1 MEANKRRHIKSGKE
15 YDHMFPIAEGNN
27 STIRKNANVY
37 HTVAFIP
44 KVVNETLDQTKQLTE
59 LLKSNN
65 TYETCKN
72 IWHFVYEHINY
83 KKDATGYEQI
93 RSPARAWHDRFTGVD
108 CDCYSVFISSIL
120 SNLGISHTLR
130 IPKYHRDYFQHIY
143 PVVPFKNGY
152 ITMDC
157 VTDRFNYEVPFS
169 EKKDYPMDL
178 QYLSG
183 FDDGLE
189 VNGAGDGMAELG
201 KLIQRKMSGGKKPLP
216 VKARTPV
223 PVKKKLPLMKKK
235 GALLTKGNDPNP
247 VQTPNPLSNG
257 KKPKKK
263 PFGKILNVVN
273 KVNPATVLLRNGILA
288 SMKLN
293 IKNTAGRLRWS
304 YLSPQQASAKSIDPA
319 KFQKLV
325 NTRMK
330 LEKIF
335 FGAGGNP
342 KNLKKAI
349 LSGKGNKDKA
359 VNGLEGF
366 GMTDTGAVQYMN
378 EYTSMTE
385 LLGTEIYYDENING
399 MEGFGELG
407 EPITMSTIA
416 AAAGVIAGIVAML
429 KDVGNIFQKKTKE
442 AEDFDEK
449 KNEVAENDTP
459 APSGATQPILS
470 TVITKSNADVQENT
484 SQSDTMVT
492 DEPENT
498 VLVKTNQGQTSEAK
512 NEVAPVTTSENNVT
526 TKENTDNPGD
536 NPGFWEKNKKW
547 LKPVAIGVGGLTII
561 GIGYAMMKGGKT
573 QNKSSPS
580 GNGLS
585 GTPHYKKRKNHKR
598 NKSKHQKKKA
608 IALL

>member
-44 KVVNETLDQTKQLTE
+44 KVVNETLDQTKQLAE
-59 LLKSNN
+59 QLKANS
-65 TYETCKN
+65 TYESCKN

-130 IPKYHRDYFQHIY
+130 ITKYHRDYFQHIY
-143 PVVPFKNGY
+143 PVVPFQNGY

>member
-15 YDHMFPIAEGNN
+15 YDHLFPIAEGNN

-44 KVVNETLDQTKQLTE
+44 KVVNETLDQTKQLAE
-59 LLKSNN
+59 QLKANS
-65 TYETCKN
+65 TYESCKN

-83 KKDATGYEQI
+83 KKDLAGYEQI

-130 IPKYHRDYFQHIY
+130 ITKYHRDYFQHIY
-143 PVVPFKNGY
+143 PVVPFQNGY

-183 FDDGLE
+183 FDDGSE
-189 VNGAGDGMAELG
+189 INGAGDGMAELG
-201 KLIQRKMSGGKKPLP
+201 KLIQRKMSGGKKTLP

-223 PVKKKLPLMKKK
+223 PVKKKLPLIKKK

-349 LSGKGNKDKA
+349 LGGKGNKDKA

-366 GMTDTGAVQYMN
+366 GAIDTGAVQYMN
-378 EYTSMTE
+378 EYTPMTE

-459 APSGATQPILS
+459 VPSGATQPILP

-484 SQSDTMVT
+484 SQSDAMVT

-512 NEVAPVTTSENNVT
+512 NEVALVTTSENNVT

-585 GTPHYKKRKNHKR
+585 GTSHYKKRKNHKR

>member
-15 YDHMFPIAEGNN
+15 YDHLFPIAEGNN

-44 KVVNETLDQTKQLTE
+44 KVVNETLDQTKQLSE

-130 IPKYHRDYFQHIY
+130 ITKYHRDYFQHIY
-143 PVVPFKNGY
+143 PVVPFQNGY

-189 VNGAGDGMAELG
+189 INGAGDGMAELG

-378 EYTSMTE
+378 EYTPMTE

-459 APSGATQPILS
+459 VPSAATQPILP
-470 TVITKSNADVQENT
+470 TVITKNNADVQENT
-484 SQSDTMVT
+484 SQSDAMVT

-498 VLVKTNQGQTSEAK
+498 VLVKTNPGQTSEAK

-573 QNKSSPS
+573 QNKSSPP

-598 NKSKHQKKKA
+598 NSPKHQKKKA
-608 IALL
+608 VALL

>member
-44 KVVNETLDQTKQLTE
+44 KVVNETLDQTKQLAE
-59 LLKSNN
+59 QLKANS
-65 TYETCKN
+65 TYESCKN

-120 SNLGISHTLR
+120 SNLGIPHTLR
-130 IPKYHRDYFQHIY
+130 ITKYHRDYFQHIY
-143 PVVPFKNGY
+143 PVVPFQGGY

-157 VTDRFNYEVPFS
+157 VTNQFNYEVPFS

>member
-44 KVVNETLDQTKQLTE
+44 KVVNETLDQTKQLAE
-59 LLKSNN
+59 QLKANS
-65 TYETCKN
+65 TYESCKN

-130 IPKYHRDYFQHIY
+130 ITKYHRDYFQHIY
-143 PVVPFKNGY
+143 PVVPFQNGY

-459 APSGATQPILS
+459 VPSGATQPILP

>member
-1 MEANKRRHIKSGKE
+1 MEATKRRHIKCGKE
-15 YDHMFPIAEGNN
+15 YDHLFPIAEGNN

-44 KVVNETLDQTKQLTE
+44 KVVNETLDQTKQLAE
-59 LLKSNN
+59 LLKANN

-72 IWHFVYEHINY
+72 IWQFVYEHINY

-120 SNLGISHTLR
+120 SNLGIPHTLR
-130 IPKYHRDYFQHIY
+130 ITKYHRDYFQHIY
-143 PVVPFKNGY
+143 PVVPFQNGY
-152 ITMDC
+152 ITLDC
-157 VTDRFNYEVPFS
+157 VTDQFNYEVPFS

-178 QYLSG
+178 QYLNG
-183 FDDGLE
+183 FEDTDAIYGT
-189 VNGAGDGMAELG
+189 GDGMAELG
-201 KLIQRKMSGGKKPLP
+201 KIIQRKMSGGKKPLP
-216 VKARTPV
+216 MKGKTPV
-223 PVKKKLPLMKKK
+223 PVKKGMPLMKKK
-235 GALLTKGNDPNP
+235 GGLLTKGNNLNPGETPDPLP
-247 VQTPNPLSNG
+247 NG

-273 KVNPATVLLRNGILA
+273 KANPATVLLRNGILA

-304 YLSPQQASAKSIDPA
+304 YLTPQQASAKSIDPA

-366 GMTDTGAVQYMN
+366 GMIDTGGVQYMS
-378 EYTSMTE
+378 EYTPMTE

-407 EPITMSTIA
+407 EPITMSSIA

-442 AEDFDEK
+442 A
-449 KNEVAENDTP
+449 
-459 APSGATQPILS
+459 
-470 TVITKSNADVQENT
+470 
-484 SQSDTMVT
+484 
-492 DEPENT
+492 
-498 VLVKTNQGQTSEAK
+498 
-512 NEVAPVTTSENNVT
+512 
-526 TKENTDNPGD
+526 
-536 NPGFWEKNKKW
+536 
-547 LKPVAIGVGGLTII
+547 
-561 GIGYAMMKGGKT
+561 
-573 QNKSSPS
+573 
-580 GNGLS
+580 
-585 GTPHYKKRKNHKR
+585 
-598 NKSKHQKKKA
+598 
-608 IALL
+608 

>member
-1 MEANKRRHIKSGKE
+1 MEATKRRHIKSGKE
-15 YDHMFPIAEGNN
+15 YDHLFPIAEGNN

-44 KVVNETLDQTKQLTE
+44 KVVNETLDQTKQLAE
-59 LLKSNN
+59 QLKINN

-93 RSPARAWHDRFTGVD
+93 RSPARAWHDRYTGVD

-120 SNLGISHTLR
+120 SNLGIPHTLR
-130 IPKYHRDYFQHIY
+130 ITKYHRDYFQHIY
-143 PVVPFKNGY
+143 PVVPFQNGY

-183 FDDGLE
+183 FDDGFE
-189 VNGAGDGMAELG
+189 ISGAGDGMAELG

-216 VKARTPV
+216 FKGKAPV
-223 PVKKKLPLMKKK
+223 PVKKSMPLMKKK
-235 GALLTKGNDPNP
+235 AALLTKGNNPNP

-263 PFGKILNVVN
+263 PFGKILNVMN

-304 YLSPQQASAKSIDPA
+304 YLTPLEASAKSIDPA

-349 LSGKGNKDKA
+349 LGGKGNKDKA

-366 GMTDTGAVQYMN
+366 GMADTGAVQYMN
-378 EYTSMTE
+378 EYTPMTE

-459 APSGATQPILS
+459 VPSGATQPILP

-484 SQSDTMVT
+484 SQSDAIVT

-512 NEVAPVTTSENNVT
+512 NEVALVTTSENNVT

-585 GTPHYKKRKNHKR
+585 GTSHYKKRKNHKR

>member
-15 YDHMFPIAEGNN
+15 YDHLFPIAEGNN

-44 KVVNETLDQTKQLTE
+44 KVVNETLDQTKQLAE
-59 LLKSNN
+59 QLKANS
-65 TYETCKN
+65 TYESCKN

-130 IPKYHRDYFQHIY
+130 ITKYHRDYFQHIY
-143 PVVPFKNGY
+143 PVVPFQNGY

-183 FDDGLE
+183 FDDGSE
-189 VNGAGDGMAELG
+189 INGAGDGMAELG
-201 KLIQRKMSGGKKPLP
+201 KLIQRKMSGGKKTLP

-223 PVKKKLPLMKKK
+223 PVKKKLPLIKKK
-235 GALLTKGNDPNP
+235 GALLTKSNDPNP

-304 YLSPQQASAKSIDPA
+304 YLTPQQASAKSIDPA

-349 LSGKGNKDKA
+349 LGGKGNKDKA

-366 GMTDTGAVQYMN
+366 GVIDTDAVQYMN
-378 EYTSMTE
+378 EYTPMAE

-459 APSGATQPILS
+459 VPSGATQPILP

-484 SQSDTMVT
+484 SQSDAIVT

-498 VLVKTNQGQTSEAK
+498 VLVKTNPGQTSEAK

-573 QNKSSPS
+573 QNKSSPP

-598 NKSKHQKKKA
+598 NSPKHQKKKA

>member
-15 YDHMFPIAEGNN
+15 YDHLFPIAEGNN

-44 KVVNETLDQTKQLTE
+44 KVVNETLDQTKQLAE
-59 LLKSNN
+59 QLKANS
-65 TYETCKN
+65 TYESCKN

-130 IPKYHRDYFQHIY
+130 ITKYHRDYFQHIY
-143 PVVPFKNGY
+143 PVVPFQNGY

-183 FDDGLE
+183 FDDGSE
-189 VNGAGDGMAELG
+189 INGAGDGMAELG
-201 KLIQRKMSGGKKPLP
+201 KLIQRKMSGGKKTLP

-223 PVKKKLPLMKKK
+223 PVKKKLPLIKKK

-349 LSGKGNKDKA
+349 LGGKGNKDKA

-366 GMTDTGAVQYMN
+366 GVIDTDAVQYMN
-378 EYTSMTE
+378 EYTPMTE

-459 APSGATQPILS
+459 VPSGATQPILP

-484 SQSDTMVT
+484 SQSDAMVT

-512 NEVAPVTTSENNVT
+512 NEVALVTTSENNVT

-585 GTPHYKKRKNHKR
+585 GTSHYKKRKNHKR

>member
-1 MEANKRRHIKSGKE
+1 
-15 YDHMFPIAEGNN
+15 MFPIAEGNN

-44 KVVNETLDQTKQLTE
+44 KVVNETLDQTKQLAE
-59 LLKSNN
+59 QLKANS
-65 TYETCKN
+65 TYESCKN

-130 IPKYHRDYFQHIY
+130 ITKYHRDYFQHIY
-143 PVVPFKNGY
+143 PVVPFQNGY

>member
-1 MEANKRRHIKSGKE
+1 MEANKRLHIKSGKE
-15 YDHMFPIAEGNN
+15 YDHLFPIAEGNN

-44 KVVNETLDQTKQLTE
+44 KVVNETLDQTKQLAE
-59 LLKSNN
+59 QLKANS
-65 TYETCKN
+65 TYESCKN

-130 IPKYHRDYFQHIY
+130 ITKYHRDYFQHIY
-143 PVVPFKNGY
+143 PVVPFQNGY

-378 EYTSMTE
+378 EYTPMTE

-459 APSGATQPILS
+459 VPSAATQPILP
-470 TVITKSNADVQENT
+470 TVITKNNADVQENT
-484 SQSDTMVT
+484 SQSDAMVT

-498 VLVKTNQGQTSEAK
+498 VLVKTNPGQTSEAK
-512 NEVAPVTTSENNVT
+512 NEVALVTTSENNVT

-585 GTPHYKKRKNHKR
+585 GTPHYKKRKNYKR

>member
-15 YDHMFPIAEGNN
+15 YDHLFPIAEGNN

-44 KVVNETLDQTKQLTE
+44 KVVNETLDQTKQLAE
-59 LLKSNN
+59 QLKANS
-65 TYETCKN
+65 TYESCKN

-130 IPKYHRDYFQHIY
+130 ITKYHRDYFQHIY
-143 PVVPFKNGY
+143 PVVPFQNGY

-183 FDDGLE
+183 FDDGSE
-189 VNGAGDGMAELG
+189 INGAGDGMAELG
-201 KLIQRKMSGGKKPLP
+201 KLIQRKMSGGKKTLP

-223 PVKKKLPLMKKK
+223 PVKKKLPLIKKK

-349 LSGKGNKDKA
+349 LGGKGNKDKA

-366 GMTDTGAVQYMN
+366 GVIDTGAVQYMN
-378 EYTSMTE
+378 EYTPMTE

-459 APSGATQPILS
+459 VPSGATQPILP

-484 SQSDTMVT
+484 SQSDAMVT

-512 NEVAPVTTSENNVT
+512 NEVALVTTSENNVT

-585 GTPHYKKRKNHKR
+585 GTSHYKKRKNHKR